1 MRSIVP
7 KKTSKRST
15 DAAPT
20 LLSHGGKVLSMVVV
34 DAYNAEMRSAEG
46 FVGDR
51 ASRRAFQAILDEWR
65 ERVSRSGEDPLGEK
79 PSEELSKK
87 HLDKVLTEGDAEAA
101 GVVHA
106 AIEEFAQEFAQ
117 VIRRFL
123 KLKDWKDTE
132 AIVVGGGLRQSR
144 IGELA
149 IGRTSV
155 LLKSD
160 GHDIALKPIRHDAD
174 HGGLIGCIQL
184 VPGWILS
191 GHDSILAVDI
201 GGSNIRAGIV
211 ELRRKKSADY
221 SQAAVG
227 HFELWRHSEDQPERE
242 DTVQRLVD
250 MLKGL
255 IRRAEKEGANL
266 APFIGIGCPG
276 VILQDGSIER
286 GAQNLPGNWEHKSF
300 NLPARLREAIP
311 KIGDHETVI
320 VMHNDAVV
328 QGLSEVPWMRDF
340 NHWGVLTIGTGLGNA
355 RFSNRRDDEED
366 EADEDE
372 EEEEEEDEEEE
383 DEDDEDEDD
392 DLDEEEEE
400 EDEA

>member
-1 MRSIVP
+1 MHLIGIAQGRTVI
-7 KKTSKRST
+7 KKTPKRPT
-15 DAAPT
+15 DTAPA
-20 LLSHGGKVLSMVVV
+20 LLSHGGDVLSLVVV

-65 ERVSRSGEDPLGEK
+65 DRVSRTGDDPLGEK
-79 PSEELSKK
+79 PSDELSKK
-87 HLDKVLTEGDAEAA
+87 QLDKVLTEGDAEAA
-101 GVVHA
+101 GLIHA

-149 IGRTSV
+149 IGRTAV
-155 LLKSD
+155 LLKAD
-160 GHDIALKPIRHDAD
+160 GHDIELKPIRHDAD
-174 HGGLIGCIQL
+174 HAGLIGCIQL
-184 VPGWILS
+184 VPSWILS

-211 ELRRKKSADY
+211 ELRRKKSADC
-221 SQAAVG
+221 SQADVG

-242 DTVQRLVD
+242 DAVQRLVE
-250 MLKGL
+250 MLKSL
-255 IRRAEKEGANL
+255 IKRAEKDNANL

-276 VILQDGSIER
+276 VILADGSIER
-286 GAQNLPGNWEHKSF
+286 GAQNLPGDWEHKNF
-300 NLPARLREAIP
+300 NLPQQLRAAIP

-328 QGLSEVPWMRDF
+328 QGLSEVPRMREFD
-340 NHWGVLTIGTGLGNA
+340 HWGVLTIGTGLGNA
-355 RFSNRRDDEED
+355 RFTNRSDDDADDDEED
-366 EADEDE
+366 ESD
-372 EEEEEEDEEEE
+372 
-383 DEDDEDEDD
+383 
-392 DLDEEEEE
+392 
-400 EDEA
+400 

>member
-1 MRSIVP
+1 MA
-7 KKTSKRST
+7 KKSSKRST
-15 DAAPT
+15 DSAPA
-20 LLSHGGKVLSMVVV
+20 LLAHGGNVLSMVVV
-34 DAYNAEMRSAEG
+34 DAYNAEVRSAEG

-65 ERVSRSGEDPLGEK
+65 ERVSRAGDDPLGEK

-149 IGRTSV
+149 IGRTAV
-155 LLKSD
+155 LLKAD
-160 GHDIALKPIRHDAD
+160 GHDIELKPIRHDAD
-174 HGGLIGCIQL
+174 HAGLIGCIQL
-184 VPGWILS
+184 VPSWILS

-201 GGSNIRAGIV
+201 GGSNIRAGII

-227 HFELWRHSEDQPERE
+227 HFELWRHSEEQPERE
-242 DTVQRLVD
+242 DAVDRLIE
-250 MLKGL
+250 MLEGL
-255 IRRAEKEGANL
+255 IKRAEKDNANL

-276 VILQDGSIER
+276 VILADGSIER

-300 NLPARLREAIP
+300 NLPQRLHEAIP

-340 NHWGVLTIGTGLGNA
+340 QHWGVLTIGTGLGNA
-355 RFSNRRDDEED
+355 RFTNRSDEEEADDED

-372 EEEEEEDEEEE
+372 
-383 DEDDEDEDD
+383 
-392 DLDEEEEE
+392 
-400 EDEA
+400 

>member
-1 MRSIVP
+1 MRIAQGRIVI
-7 KKTSKRST
+7 KKTPKRST

-51 ASRRAFQAILDEWR
+51 ASRRAFQSILDEWR
-65 ERVSRSGEDPLGEK
+65 ERVSRAGDDPLGDK
-79 PSEELSKK
+79 PSEEISKK
-87 HLDKVLTEGDAEAA
+87 HLDKVLTEGEAEAA

-123 KLKDWKDTE
+123 KLKEWKHTE

-149 IGRTSV
+149 IGRTAV
-155 LLKSD
+155 LLKAD
-160 GHDIALKPIRHDAD
+160 GHDIELKPIRHDAD
-174 HGGLIGCIQL
+174 HGGLICCIQL
-184 VPGWILS
+184 VPAWILS

-227 HFELWRHSEDQPERE
+227 HFELWRHTEEQPERE
-242 DTVQRLVD
+242 DAVQRLID
-250 MLKGL
+250 MIKGL
-255 IRRAEKEGANL
+255 IKRAEKDNANL

-276 VILQDGSIER
+276 VILPDGSIER
-286 GAQNLPGNWEHKSF
+286 GAQNLPGDWEHKNF
-300 NLPARLREAIP
+300 NLPRQLREAIP

-340 NHWGVLTIGTGLGNA
+340 EHWGVLTIGTGLGNA
-355 RFSNRRDDEED
+355 RFTNRSDEDGAEED
-366 EADEDE
+366 ADEDEDE
-372 EEEEEEDEEEE
+372 EEEEP
-383 DEDDEDEDD
+383 
-392 DLDEEEEE
+392 
-400 EDEA
+400 